1 VSAIQLADVW
11 KSFQRTPVLQGID
24 LFVPEG
30 SRTVVVGSSGSGKTT
45 LLRLISGFDL
55 PDEGTIAV
63 AGRTVASS
71 GTSVPAHRREI
82 GYVAQDGAL
91 FPHLNVGENI
101 AFGLRRG
108 RDRAA
113 IVRGLLEM
121 VSLDPNFAA
130 RRPDELSGGE
140 QQRVALARALARR
153 PRVMLLDEPFSALDA
168 GLRAATREVVT
179 DTLARAGITTV
190 LVTHDQTEALL
201 LADQLAVLRAGRLT
215 QVGSPRELYARPADL
230 FTARFLGD
238 AVVLSAVV
246 ENGFAQCAL
255 GTIPVT
261 PTPLRGM
268 ASIML
273 RPEQLEVSGVDAN
286 GGTGRVEAVDFY
298 GSEILITIRLDV
310 PANSADADDFV
321 IRVRQHGAT
330 DITKGSRVS
339 IATTGFA
346 IAYPIESIRNSA

>member
-1 VSAIQLADVW
+1 MSAIQLAGVS
-11 KSFQRTPVLQGID
+11 KSFQGTPVLHAID
-24 LFVPEG
+24 LCVPEG

-55 PDEGTIAV
+55 PDEGTITV
-63 AGRTVASS
+63 AGRTVAGS
-71 GTSVPAHRREI
+71 GTAVPAHRRDI

-91 FPHLNVGENI
+91 FPHLNVGENV

-108 RDRAA
+108 QDREAV
-113 IVRGLLEM
+113 VRGLLEM

-140 QQRVALARALARR
+140 QQRVALARALARS

-168 GLRAATREVVT
+168 GLRAATREVVA

-190 LVTHDQTEALL
+190 LVTHDQSEALL

-246 ENGFAQCAL
+246 ENGFARCAL
-255 GTIPVT
+255 GTIPVI

-268 ASIML
+268 ASIMV
-273 RPEQLEVSGVDAN
+273 RPEQLVVTGVDTDVV
-286 GGTGRVEAVDFY
+286 TGRVEAVDFY
-298 GSEILITIRLDV
+298 GSEVLLTIRLDV
-310 PANSADADDFV
+310 AAYSVHPDDSV
-321 IRVRQHGAT
+321 IRVRQYGAT
-330 DITKGSRVS
+330 NAIVGCRVS
-339 IATTGFA
+339 IDTVGSA
-346 IAYPIESIRNSA
+346 IAYPIESARDLV